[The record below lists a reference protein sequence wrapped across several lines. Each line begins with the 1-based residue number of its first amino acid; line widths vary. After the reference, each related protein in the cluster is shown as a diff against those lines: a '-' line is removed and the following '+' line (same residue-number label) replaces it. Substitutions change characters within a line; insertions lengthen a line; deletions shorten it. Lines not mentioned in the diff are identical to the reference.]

1 MKKFSLLLLLL
12 TVCSIVSAE
21 TDNNYRLGAGDLIS
35 VRVFG
40 EEELTFDQIR
50 LSDGGLFT
58 YPFMGE
64 IDATGKTAGDIEG
77 IIVNGLKG
85 DYLIDP
91 KVSVRIIEYREFFVN
106 GEVNKPGG
114 YEFSP
119 GMTVR
124 KAVARAGGFTEWAA
138 KSKVMLIRDQ
148 DPSGEAVEVSLDT
161 PLMPGDIITV
171 NQGLF

>member
-1 MKKFSLLLLLL
+1 MRKFSLLLLLVS
-12 TVCSIVSAE
+12 VCFQVNAE
-21 TDNNYRLGAGDLIS
+21 SGVNYYLGAGDLIS
-35 VRVFG
+35 IRVFG
-40 EEELTFDQIR
+40 EEELSFEQVR
-50 LSDGGLFT
+50 LSDGGIFT
-58 YPFMGE
+58 YPFIGQ
-64 IDATGKTAGDIEG
+64 ISASGKTAADIER
-77 IIVNGLKG
+77 ILVEGLKG

-91 KVSVRIIEYREFFVN
+91 KVSVRIIEFREFFVN
-106 GEVNKPGG
+106 GEVSKPGG

-138 KSKVMLIRDQ
+138 KNKVMLIRGHEND
-148 DPSGEAVEVSLDT
+148 GEAQAVSLDT